1 MPIGLNSM
9 KKIYNK
15 FLIVSTIALFI
26 GGVYLYFSNN
36 LNSGTIMP
44 VAFGSSL
51 ASSTGAL
58 PLTVPTSA
66 QDKISSDISFLTI
79 LASLKVIKIDTSIFA
94 DKSFNALLDNGVKLV
109 PVAPGRINPFAP
121 IDKISVVNATIQVSK
136 VVTDEPTQITGS
148 TVILNGTI
156 NTVSGV
162 TDTYFEYGATTNL
175 GTTTASVKQSLV
187 GTFIKSVLGLNP
199 KTNYFY
205 KACANLDKVAYC
217 GDVVSFTTN

>member
-1 MPIGLNSM
+1 MHIGLNSM

-51 ASSTGAL
+51 ESSTGAI
-58 PLTVPTSA
+58 PLTAPTSA

-79 LASLKVIKIDTSIFA
+79 LASLKVIKIDTSIFT
-94 DKSFNALLDNGVKLV
+94 DKSFNALKNNEVKLV

-121 IDKISVVNATIQVSK
+121 INTNSVVNATIPVSK
-136 VVTDEPTQITGS
+136 VVTDGPTQITGS

-156 NTVSGV
+156 NTVGV

-199 KTNYFY
+199 GTNYFY
-205 KACANLDKVAYC
+205 KACANFDKIAYC